1 MSGADDKG
9 ARPTGQRY
17 SHVYLDR
24 PVNIRDSARIRK
36 RVVTLFL
43 RLKHPDNTEEFRL
56 AQYLEEKTGEDIPFV
71 NNYNWWDFF
80 ERKPLD
86 TFLDSITLIF
96 EYWVKHPHSEAWRK
110 GCEEIFREERA
121 AYFVDDRG
129 GVHDRVDQAF
139 QANRALAIE
148 ALRGVRYATAAQL
161 LENAYSSLDG
171 AKPQARDAIRNAFDA
186 VETLFKLMTGMT
198 KIGNSE
204 VQKLKPM
211 ISRLYASDSTAT
223 STSLRLLGALVEWVE
238 ASHPYCHGP
247 GATGGAEPPEELWQ
261 ALISQAASHIRWLAS
276 LDRAMLAHP
285 PKDRG

>member
-43 RLKHPDNTEEFRL
+43 RLKPTDNAGEFRL
-56 AQYLEEKTGEDIPFV
+56 GQYLQGKTGEDILFV
-71 NNYNWWDFF
+71 NYNYNWWDFF
-80 ERKPLD
+80 EKKPLD
-86 TFLDSITLIF
+86 TFLDSITLMF
-96 EYWVKHPHSEAWRK
+96 EYWGRHPNSEAWRK
-110 GCEEIFREERA
+110 GCEEIFREEQA

-148 ALRGVRYATAAQL
+148 ALRGARYAIAAQL

-171 AKPQARDAIRNAFDA
+171 AKPHARDAIRNAFDA

-204 VQKLKPM
+204 AQKLKPM

-223 STSLRLLGALVEWVE
+223 STSLRLLYRVKP
-238 ASHPYCHGP
+238 S
-247 GATGGAEPPEELWQ
+247 
-261 ALISQAASHIRWLAS
+261 
-276 LDRAMLAHP
+276 
-285 PKDRG
+285 

>member
-1 MSGADDKG
+1 MKLGQGQFGRGNLMSGADDKG

-43 RLKHPDNTEEFRL
+43 RLKRPDNTEEFRL

-96 EYWVKHPHSEAWRK
+96 EYWGKHPNSEAWRK

-148 ALRGVRYATAAQL
+148 ALRGGEVRDCCSATRKCLLQL
-161 LENAYSSLDG
+161 GWCKTPGSGRHQE
-171 AKPQARDAIRNAFDA
+171 RIRRRGDA
-186 VETLFKLMTGMT
+186 VQADDGHDQ
-198 KIGNSE
+198 N
-204 VQKLKPM
+204 
-211 ISRLYASDSTAT
+211 
-223 STSLRLLGALVEWVE
+223 
-238 ASHPYCHGP
+238 
-247 GATGGAEPPEELWQ
+247 WQ
-261 ALISQAASHIRWLAS
+261 
-276 LDRAMLAHP
+276 
-285 PKDRG
+285 